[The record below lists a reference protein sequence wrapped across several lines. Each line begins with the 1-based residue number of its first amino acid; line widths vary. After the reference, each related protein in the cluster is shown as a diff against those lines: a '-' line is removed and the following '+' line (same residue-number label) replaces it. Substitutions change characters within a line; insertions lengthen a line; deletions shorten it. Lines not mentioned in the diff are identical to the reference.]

1 MVLPAGMASIPQA
14 GAPVMVASPSA
25 SLAAAM
31 QVQGFFLFFAYWR
44 ISANFLPILVFWNN

>member
-1 MVLPAGMASIPQA
+1 MVLPAGMASMASIPQA

-31 QVQGFFLFFAYWR
+31 QVAY
-44 ISANFLPILVFWNN
+44 SFQLAHML